1 MRYRLR
7 RHEYDLIGSSY
18 LPRVF
23 GTDGVPLRIERMGR
37 HLIATGLLAEDA
49 LWVFDAES
57 GRRIARARLNGASSA
72 ADQVTRIGRAVAEG
86 VVSATHP
93 KEDQVVLLGRFSGKM
108 HLVNLASWTA
118 IVRPLPVP
126 MDARLRIDASSNGV
140 SRLVWH
146 RSATLGYVNVAA
158 SLERIYALYC
168 GCTLADSSSA
178 RELHIFDWS
187 GELQEVW
194 RLAAPSTAVA
204 SSVDGMS
211 LFVAEQREGQGTVIR
226 HIPLTR

>member
-1 MRYRLR
+1 M
-7 RHEYDLIGSSY
+7 
-18 LPRVF
+18 F

-178 RELHIFDWS
+178 RELHIFECGSPGKKIEALEDKP
-187 GELQEVW
+187 EL
-194 RLAAPSTAVA
+194 P
-204 SSVDGMS
+204 
-211 LFVAEQREGQGTVIR
+211 VAERGQSVPVERGDIHPVQKITATGGPVQTAEQI
-226 HIPLTR
+226 H